1 MLHMW
6 RAFKKL
12 STTESYSSSA
22 KINVILHF
30 WPAHTEILHITH
42 KICPVWLWCCC
53 TFAILL
59 SVRISICTVQDTNN
73 LGCILWLKC
82 SHLSALSN
90 DDPVKSK
97 KLRYSDATNWLNS
110 LLQEKETRK
119 RGIVGMNENCFI
131 PHPFPYSLL
140 VHTQTL
146 TSCPGVV
153 PRHSAWS
160 PPDRRAAWPVVWQH
174 LRRRGSRWREYPCC
188 PSPTCPRCPAQSPS
202 RTAHLWGWHH

>member
-1 MLHMW
+1 MW
-6 RAFKKL
+6 HAFKNR
-12 STTESYSSSA
+12 STTTVSYSSSA
-22 KINVILHF
+22 WKSNVTLHF
-30 WPAHTEILHITH
+30 WPVHTEILLVQIPAQHSCVLHI
-42 KICPVWLWCCC
+42 KYVQSDCDLVGI
-53 TFAILL
+53 FAILL

-90 DDPVKSK
+90 DNPVKSK

-119 RGIVGMNENCFI
+119 RGIVGMNEKCFI
-131 PHPFPYSLL
+131 LLPFPYSTL

-160 PPDRRAAWPVVWQH
+160 PPDRRA
-174 LRRRGSRWREYPCC
+174 S
-188 PSPTCPRCPAQSPS
+188 
-202 RTAHLWGWHH
+202 